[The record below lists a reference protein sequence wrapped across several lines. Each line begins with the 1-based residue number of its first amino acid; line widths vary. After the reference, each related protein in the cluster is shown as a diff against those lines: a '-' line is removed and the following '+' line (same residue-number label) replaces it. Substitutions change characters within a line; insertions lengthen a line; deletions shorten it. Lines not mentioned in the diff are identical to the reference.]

1 MDFTPIWKSE
11 GLDPEA
17 FKKTRKS
24 ALEINAMLSKIGSY
38 TFVADTKELIAEGV
52 IGNEK
57 WQVGFYDAL
66 MIAAANKT
74 GCTTVLTEDLNSGQ
88 KYGNVT
94 AVNPF
99 QGAA

>member
-1 MDFTPIWKSE
+1 
-11 GLDPEA
+11 
-17 FKKTRKS
+17 
-24 ALEINAMLSKIGSY
+24 MLSKIGSY

-52 IGNEK
+52 IGKEK

-66 MIAAANKT
+66 VIAAANKM
-74 GCTTVLTEDLNSGQ
+74 GCATVFTEDLNSGQ

-99 QGAA
+99 QG